1 MTKTKRSSVLQKR
14 LQKLESEL
22 STVFSLPPQSS
33 QDHLNISEYIEKRFQ
48 FLRKLLSAEIAS
60 HPKKPYNLHNI
71 TRRLTE
77 LETAFSQWENSN
89 SIALTFH
96 HEDFEPVSTC
106 SCSESFVNDD
116 GDASPPELREKFYE
130 ELVEEKMH
138 SMDHESWLNE
148 DRHEE
153 GSGELGW
160 PDFEEAKNFFE
171 GLKDEKEVSE
181 KEVKREKRRAWPWG
195 GKMKYGS
202 VLVLAAGVV
211 LGTALIVGLG
221 VVSFS
226 SCFHNVKHNSSL
238 MPT

>member
-22 STVFSLPPQSS
+22 SIVFSLPSQSS
-33 QDHLNISEYIEKRFQ
+33 QDHLKISEYIQKRFQ

-77 LETAFSQWENSN
+77 LETAFTQWENSN

-116 GDASPPELREKFYE
+116 GDASPPELTEKFYE
-130 ELVEEKMH
+130 ELVEEKVH
-138 SMDHESWLNE
+138 SMDHESWVNE
-148 DRHEE
+148 GRQEE

-160 PDFEEAKNFFE
+160 PGFEEAKNFFE
-171 GLKDEKEVSE
+171 GLKDEKDFSE
-181 KEVKREKRRAWPWG
+181 KEVKREKRRGWG
-195 GKMKYGS
+195 GKYGS
-202 VLVLAAGVV
+202 VLAAGLV
-211 LGTALIVGLG
+211 LGTALILGLA

-226 SCFHNVKHNSSL
+226 SCFRNVKHNSLL